1 MSFVNTTFIV
11 HSTFKIGCPS
21 YIYVTAHAKDLVVE
35 KMEVE
40 HTHSCDPE
48 LVALYPERR
57 SLSHIGSDDGDDEV
71 CFSRIDVMLGSME
84 ELCYICF
91 TSSSPFSI

>member
-1 MSFVNTTFIV
+1 MIS
-11 HSTFKIGCPS
+11 STFKIGCPS
-21 YIYVTAHAKDLVVE
+21 YIYVIAHSKELVVE

-71 CFSRIDVMLGSME
+71 QFKCFKI
-84 ELCYICF
+84 F
-91 TSSSPFSI
+91 TSIHSDVFKAFNY